1 MRHEFAC
8 GLLLVVF
15 LVVVVCGCAA
25 DIYFASSGFGV
36 LVYGL
41 LILVNSVAD
50 KLQTLYIL
58 WFLCLRLTLVM
69 ILWFAVSLVG
79 WVCYCLDCI
88 VIC

>member
-1 MRHEFAC
+1 M
-8 GLLLVVF
+8 
-15 LVVVVCGCAA
+15 
-25 DIYFASSGFGV
+25 

-41 LILVNSVAD
+41 LILINSVAD
-50 KLQTLYIL
+50 RLQTLYML

-69 ILWFAVSLVG
+69 ILWLAISLVG